1 MIASLRGTV
10 ASIDADHAVI
20 EVQGVGYLVQASSRT
35 LAALAPDAPAF
46 VHVETQVREDAI
58 TLFGFAT
65 LAERD
70 WFRHLTTVQGV
81 GGRVGLAILS
91 ALSPAEIAQAIGA
104 EDKAMLSRA
113 NGVGPRL
120 AARIITELKARGS
133 ALPAVSAS
141 APAAPATS
149 AARDAAS
156 ALENLG
162 FRPAEATRATAEAEA
177 ELGADANVNELI
189 RIALRRATRT

>member
-1 MIASLRGTV
+1 MIASLRGIATV
-10 ASIDADHAVI
+10 VAGDHAVI
-20 EVQGVGYLVQASSRT
+20 EVGGVGYLVQASSRS
-35 LAALAPDAPAF
+35 LGALSVDAPAF
-46 VHVETQVREDAI
+46 LHIETQVREDAI
-58 TLFGFAT
+58 TLFGFAHVS
-65 LAERD
+65 ERD

-81 GGRVGLAILS
+81 GGRVALAILS
-91 ALSPAEIAQAIGA
+91 TLAPDELAQAIAG

-120 AARIITELKARGS
+120 ATRIITELKARGP
-133 ALPAVSAS
+133 ALPAVSGVA

-162 FRPAEATRATAEAEA
+162 FRPADAARAVGLAEN
-177 ELGADANVNELI
+177 ELGAEAGVNDLI
-189 RIALRRATRT
+189 RIALRRATQ